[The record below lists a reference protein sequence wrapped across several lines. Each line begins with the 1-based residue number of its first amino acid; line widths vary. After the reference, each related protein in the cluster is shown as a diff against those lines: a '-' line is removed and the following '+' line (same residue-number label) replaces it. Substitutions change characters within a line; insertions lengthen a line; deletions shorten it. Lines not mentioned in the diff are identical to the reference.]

1 VYSTVDALTSVS
13 TGASASG
20 VAFAADGS
28 FAYLAGTPANAVSG
42 FATCNLVDIG
52 ASAAL
57 STSPLQVFPLPDVQ
71 ENHTLLSEHS
81 VVTQKLLAVVPPNIQ
96 LLTAKFTRDVL
107 DDPTQLTCNAP
118 FFYPNPASGFTTGPA
133 FNLGQGDFTPLYMQ
147 VTGDGT
153 QVILVMKNIP
163 AVFLFNVN
171 SGTTTAI
178 PLANNASPLAASA
191 TLDGTQVFVAAC
203 DADHTNPNTCGSI
216 HIVNTQS
223 GGDLQQAV
231 YTNFHTND
239 SLCNNLPG
247 IPCLPDLIAVRPQ

>member
-1 VYSTVDALTSVS
+1 M
-13 TGASASG
+13 
-20 VAFAADGS
+20 AFAADGS
-28 FAYLAGTPANAVSG
+28 FAYLAGTPANAISG
-42 FATCNLVDIG
+42 FATCNLTDIG
-52 ASAAL
+52 ASPAL
-57 STSPLQVFPLPDVQ
+57 STSPLRIFPLPNVL
-71 ENHTLLSEHS
+71 ENHTLLSDHS
-81 VVTQKLLAVVPPNIQ
+81 VVTQNLLAVVPPDIQ

-118 FFYPNPASGFTTGPA
+118 FFYPNAASGFTAGPA

-153 QVILVMKNIP
+153 QVILVLKNIP
-163 AVFLFNVN
+163 AVFVFDVN
-171 SGTTTAI
+171 GGTTTAI
-178 PLANNASPLAASA
+178 PLANNASPLAAAA

-231 YTNFHTND
+231 YTNFNTND

-247 IPCLPDLIAVRPQ
+247 TICLPDLIAVRPQ